1 MDNPG
6 EYCLSPYPNPYRA
19 VISSDSSMPQNIV
32 NKVEGLD
39 TQCEGFVQGF
49 LSATENTQD
58 MRHVLAVRKL
68 PQQA

>member
-6 EYCLSPYPNPYRA
+6 EYCLSPYPNPYRT
-19 VISSDSSMPQNIV
+19 VISNDPSTPQNIV

-39 TQCEGFVQGF
+39 TQSEGFVQGF
-49 LSATENTQD
+49 LSVTENTQD
-58 MRHVLAVRKL
+58 MSHVLVVRKL